1 MQTAPTSTRISQP
14 ASLPTAAT
22 DAELV
27 ERAAK
32 GDDSAFER
40 IMRKNNRLLFRTA
53 RSILKS
59 DAEAEDALQEAY
71 LRAWRAL
78 STFRAD
84 SKLSTWLVR
93 IVINEA
99 LGRLRRRKGAQVIPL
114 ESVMESFDRQPQES
128 SEEDDPNREPD
139 RLAMRSQVRR
149 LMEARIDLL
158 PEAFRTVFMLRAVEE
173 LSVEEVAAALEIP
186 EATVRTRF
194 FRARSL
200 LREGLSRDVDLVISD
215 AFSFD
220 GGRCDRIVANVL
232 TKLAEEPGC
241 FPVPLIACLKRVTQS
256 AKCSKSPPDFLIRQ
270 SSHRNRSSAV
280 HWGCRN
286 AGAAPTPPL
295 RHRAWC
301 PERTASSPRQPQ
313 CVRRRC

>member
-1 MQTAPTSTRISQP
+1 MQTAQTSARTFEHTSLL
-14 ASLPTAAT
+14 ASAT

-27 ERAAK
+27 ERAAN
-32 GDDSAFER
+32 GDELAFER

-99 LGRLRRRKGAQVIPL
+99 LGRLRRRKSAQVIPL
-114 ESVMESFDRQPQES
+114 ESVMESFDRQSQES

-139 RLAMRSQVRR
+139 RLAMRSQVRQ

-173 LSVEEVAAALEIP
+173 LSVEEVATALEIP

-200 LREGLSRDVDLVISD
+200 LRESLSRDVDLVIGD
-215 AFSFD
+215 AFSFE
-220 GGRCDRIVANVL
+220 GRRCDRIVANVL
-232 TKLAEEPGC
+232 TKLAESRD
-241 FPVPLIACLKRVTQS
+241 LSR
-256 AKCSKSPPDFLIRQ
+256 
-270 SSHRNRSSAV
+270 
-280 HWGCRN
+280 
-286 AGAAPTPPL
+286 
-295 RHRAWC
+295 
-301 PERTASSPRQPQ
+301 
-313 CVRRRC
+313 